1 MFLTNFSFAMF
12 LFSFSILVESLF
24 HVIFLPGVLQPD
36 NCFCMRMSL
45 LNASQKKRRA
55 FRLPEKGTEKL
66 GGTTLVNCDPFAALF
81 IGR

>member
-1 MFLTNFSFAMF
+1 MF

-24 HVIFLPGVLQPD
+24 HVIFAGSSATW
-36 NCFCMRMSL
+36 R
-45 LNASQKKRRA
+45 KKRRA

>member
-1 MFLTNFSFAMF
+1 
-12 LFSFSILVESLF
+12 
-24 HVIFLPGVLQPD
+24 
-36 NCFCMRMSL
+36 MRMSL
-45 LNASQKKRRA
+45 LNASHKKRRA